1 MGAPAPR
8 LRNLAS
14 NCESAYVR
22 RMTPTTQDS
31 AVSHTIH
38 PCIQYSS
45 PNIEDAIK
53 KKATSEKFLAKLIG
67 QFKVLHVIIFTHT
80 HTHTHTPSPH
90 TTHYIH
96 VQLTRSYIRP
106 VRRQP
111 RARVLK
117 DHNSSY
123 LWQAD
128 EPAGSNPKDFQRHLR
143 RGLNRSAEHSNA
155 RLFVHCWARLVLT
168 RRHVVDPV
176 RNEKLQWHFGDP

>member
-1 MGAPAPR
+1 MHIAKYVYFTEVETCFRIFEHTGKAHGRRGNVFGSWMGAPAPR

-80 HTHTHTPSPH
+80 HTHTHTLPAYNTLHTRTTYPFIHSPSPK
-90 TTHYIH
+90 T
-96 VQLTRSYIRP
+96 VAS
-106 VRRQP
+106 
-111 RARVLK
+111 
-117 DHNSSY
+117 
-123 LWQAD
+123 
-128 EPAGSNPKDFQRHLR
+128 E
-143 RGLNRSAEHSNA
+143 SA
-155 RLFVHCWARLVLT
+155 
-168 RRHVVDPV
+168 
-176 RNEKLQWHFGDP
+176 